1 MHPRFKAGLGIF
13 NTMILASVAFL
24 MSAAATPL
32 TAPAEGACPEQAELR
47 PVMID
52 VPADGT
58 VSFGIAD
65 LAPSAVN
72 ALTCVEMAAIEA
84 SSFVAHAS
92 EGVVAVVP
100 GPQLAMAGWTGRGV
114 LDTTQRFE
122 FTPKPGFSGVSQ
134 GWEFAIYTTNG
145 AGERVRIGAVMA
157 TFQVK
162 NIVPVA
168 NDDAVTVDPHA
179 GGFAVGAGSGVLA
192 NDVDA
197 NGDSLVVHSCGVTSF
212 PWGSVE
218 IHHDGSYQVTVN
230 DPDLTGTEQVRYV
243 VWDQE
248 GSTASADTG
257 ILTLTFAEGAEA
269 HAAADRHTARKGH
282 GAAPDGNELP

>member
-1 MHPRFKAGLGIF
+1 LKKDRHVHPRFKAGLGIF
-13 NTMILASVAFL
+13 ITMILASVAFL

-134 GWEFAIYTTNG
+134 GWEFAITPRMATMRSRLIPMLVDSRS
-145 AGERVRIGAVMA
+145 APGAVCWPTMSTPTA
-157 TFQVK
+157 IHWSST
-162 NIVPVA
+162 P
-168 NDDAVTVDPHA
+168 AV
-179 GGFAVGAGSGVLA
+179 
-192 NDVDA
+192 
-197 NGDSLVVHSCGVTSF
+197 
-212 PWGSVE
+212 
-218 IHHDGSYQVTVN
+218 
-230 DPDLTGTEQVRYV
+230 
-243 VWDQE
+243 
-248 GSTASADTG
+248 
-257 ILTLTFAEGAEA
+257 
-269 HAAADRHTARKGH
+269 
-282 GAAPDGNELP
+282 